1 MAIWVNKML
10 NLITS
15 CMQMYKVH
23 VRIASFKL
31 KLLVFI
37 GFFEKMW
44 SQELARP
51 PLPFFQSYYTD
62 VGCEIDMKNKCSTDT
77 IFAVFILLIKL
88 VFSLFV
94 LKSLILI

>member
-44 SQELARP
+44 SQEVARP
-51 PLPFFQSYYTD
+51 PLPW
-62 VGCEIDMKNKCSTDT
+62 VVKWI
-77 IFAVFILLIKL
+77 
-88 VFSLFV
+88 
-94 LKSLILI
+94 

>member
-15 CMQMYKVH
+15 CMQIYKVH

-51 PLPFFQSYYTD
+51 PLPW
-62 VGCEIDMKNKCSTDT
+62 VVK
-77 IFAVFILLIKL
+77 
-88 VFSLFV
+88 
-94 LKSLILI
+94 

>member
-37 GFFEKMW
+37 GFFEKNV
-44 SQELARP
+44 EPGGCKTAIA
-51 PLPFFQSYYTD
+51 
-62 VGCEIDMKNKCSTDT
+62 VGCEIDMKNKCSTNT